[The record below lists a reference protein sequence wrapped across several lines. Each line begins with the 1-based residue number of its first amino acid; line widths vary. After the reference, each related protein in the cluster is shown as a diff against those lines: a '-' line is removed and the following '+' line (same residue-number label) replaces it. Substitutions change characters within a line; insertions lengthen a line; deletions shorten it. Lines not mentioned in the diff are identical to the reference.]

1 MAFIDLPFPFIR
13 RLETRKMA
21 QSKQTPG
28 RRNRARTAR
37 NASSRPLGFYL
48 ILGAITAAGIG
59 ALAYAALRSGP
70 STTVADAPTPLA
82 PGSGEARGYM
92 LGDSSAPVQIVE
104 FADFECPSCA
114 RFATIT
120 EPDVRSR
127 IIEPGLANLT
137 YFDLPL
143 PQHANS
149 PAASNAAACADDQG
163 KFWAMHGQIYARQ
176 HEWST
181 YATKNPKGSLR
192 AAAQAAGLDL
202 SAWESCFDAR
212 RHQARIEASVAEAAR
227 RGVASTPTLFIG
239 GKIYT
244 GAITYDEIKAAVDSA
259 RAVAAAAGAPA
270 GSDTTR

>member
-1 MAFIDLPFPFIR
+1 
-13 RLETRKMA
+13 MA
-21 QSKQTPG
+21 QPKQPSG
-28 RRNRARTAR
+28 PKGSVRNAR

-59 ALAYAALRSGP
+59 GLAYAALRSGNSP
-70 STTVADAPTPLA
+70 TAVDAPVPLA
-82 PGSGEARGYM
+82 PGVVGAARGYM

-104 FADFECPSCA
+104 FADFECPACA

-143 PQHANS
+143 PQHLNS
-149 PAASNAAACADDQG
+149 HAASNAAACADDQG
-163 KFWAMHGQIYARQ
+163 KFWAMHEQIYARQ

-181 YATKNPKGSLR
+181 YATKNPKGQLKS
-192 AAAQAAGLDL
+192 AAQVAGLDL
-202 SAWESCFDAR
+202 KAWESCFDAR
-212 RHQARIEASVAEAAR
+212 RHQARIDANAAEAAR
-227 RGVASTPTLFIG
+227 RGVRSTPSFFIG
-239 GKIYT
+239 GKLYT
-244 GAITYDEIKAAVDSA
+244 GPLTYDEIKAAVDTA
-259 RAVAAAAGAPA
+259 RAAAAVAA

>member
-1 MAFIDLPFPFIR
+1 
-13 RLETRKMA
+13 MA
-21 QSKQTPG
+21 QPKQTGARKGPA
-28 RRNRARTAR
+28 RNAR

-48 ILGAITAAGIG
+48 ILGAITAAGVG
-59 ALAYAALRSGP
+59 GLAYAALRSGP
-70 STTVADAPTPLA
+70 ATTVADAPTPST
-82 PGSGEARGYM
+82 PGSSNARGYM

-120 EPDVRSR
+120 EPDVRTR

-137 YFDLPL
+137 YYDLPL
-143 PQHANS
+143 PQHLNS

-163 KFWAMHGQIYARQ
+163 KFWAMHDQIYATQ

-181 YATKNPKGSLR
+181 YATRNPKDQMV
-192 AAAQAAGLDL
+192 AAARAAGLDMN
-202 SAWESCFDAR
+202 AWEDCYDAR
-212 RHQARIEASVAEAAR
+212 KHQARIEANAAEAGR
-227 RGVASTPTLFIG
+227 RGVTSTPTFFIG
-239 GKIYT
+239 GKMYT

-259 RAVAAAAGAPA
+259 RAAARPA